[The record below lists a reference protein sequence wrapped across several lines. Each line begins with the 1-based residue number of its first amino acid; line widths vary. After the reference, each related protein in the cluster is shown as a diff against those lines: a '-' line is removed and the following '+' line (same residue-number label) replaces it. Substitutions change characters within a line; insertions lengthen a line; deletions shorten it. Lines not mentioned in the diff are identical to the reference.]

1 METATVSSA
10 ATTASSLSPAKGLL
24 VLGAVVFVV
33 VAFIL
38 LTMLF
43 GNQDA
48 WAGFLFL
55 TYWAG
60 REDMKFDKLP
70 MCAIG
75 ALFGI
80 FMAYLLQLLPPQ
92 LGVVGIG
99 IGIAVGVILCD
110 LLPDHGMVSS
120 SRERGHDVV
129 SDGRGGSPYPEI
141 RKLCGYRIRAH
152 PWNRIFQRAG
162 CCLGLIG
169 KKQVAS

>member
-38 LTMLF
+38 LTLLF

-80 FMAYLLQLLPPQ
+80 FMAYLLQMLSPQ

-99 IGIAVGVILCD
+99 IVVGVILAAIYCQIMGWF
-110 LLPDHGMVSS
+110 LRPVN
-120 SRERGHDVV
+120 VV
-129 SDGRGGSPYPEI
+129 TMLFLTVGAVPPIQKYGNFADIAFALILGIVFFSGLVAS
-141 RKLCGYRIRAH
+141 
-152 PWNRIFQRAG
+152 
-162 CCLGLIG
+162 LGLIG
-169 KKQVAS
+169 KKQVVY